1 MFLVDVKIIARFLFV
16 LDFCPPILDWRVELY
31 CSMNNNVSS
40 FVFLCVLYVY
50 LSLWMLI
57 SVCGVFLSL
66 FFDCFFW
73 FFCFLH
79 FLFFLLGG
87 LSYESVIYK
96 VFSG

>member
-1 MFLVDVKIIARFLFV
+1 
-16 LDFCPPILDWRVELY
+16 
-31 CSMNNNVSS
+31 MNNSVSS

-50 LSLWMLI
+50 LSLWMFI
-57 SVCGVFLSL
+57 SVCGVFCCCSL
-66 FFDCFFW
+66 IVFVRFFV
-73 FFCFLH
+73 FLH

>member
-1 MFLVDVKIIARFLFV
+1 
-16 LDFCPPILDWRVELY
+16 
-31 CSMNNNVSS
+31 MNNNVSS

-57 SVCGVFLSL
+57 SVCDVFLSL

-73 FFCFLH
+73 FFGFLH